1 MEKLLL
7 DVGGTFIKCSDGRS
21 VAINSA
27 GTREEIISSLRQAVD
42 GHKVIRAAIP
52 GPSNYKEGIFL
63 MKHKFAAVYGE
74 QFSRL
79 TGATDCRFIHDVNCM
94 LLGEITGGNGRGYR
108 NVAMVALGTGLGFS
122 ISVDGR
128 ILENEMGSP
137 LVAIY
142 NRPFKDGWLEDYASK
157 RGVLKLYGEKGGQ
170 VTENL
175 TVKDIAE
182 RAHEGEKAALEAFR
196 TMGGIIGDTIAPI
209 MKEYGTQCLLL
220 GGQISRSADLFA
232 PALKEKLDCA
242 GISLEI
248 KTISDFDNATFNGL
262 MAL

>member
-27 GTREEIISSLRQAVD
+27 GTREEICSSLREAVA
-42 GHKVIRAAIP
+42 GHNVVRAAIP

-63 MKHKFAAVYGE
+63 MKHKFASVYGVK
-74 QFSRL
+74 FSEL
-79 TGATDCRFIHDVNCM
+79 TGASDCRFIHDVNCM
-94 LLGEITGGNGRGYR
+94 LLGEITGGNGRGYD

-122 ISVDGR
+122 ISVGGN

-137 LVAIY
+137 LIAIY

-157 RGVLKLYGEKGGQ
+157 RGVLKLYGEKGGV
-170 VTENL
+170 VTDTL
-175 TVKDIAE
+175 TVKDVAD
-182 RAHEGEKAALEAFR
+182 RAHAGEEAAVAAFR
-196 TMGGIIGDTIAPI
+196 TMGETIGETIAPI
-209 MKEYGTQCLLL
+209 MKEYAIGCLLL

-232 PALKEKLDCA
+232 PAIREKLEQGCV
-242 GISLEI
+242 SLEI
-248 KTISDFDNATFNGL
+248 RTISDFDNATFNGL
-262 MAL
+262 RAL